1 MSNTDDSL
9 KVILNDILSEYGD
22 ISEKA
27 VSPASEGE
35 SEEIREITSKSAI
48 VLLEKLKLMAEDKL
62 EAVKEIE
69 KEFEAAVLR
78 TWRKPLD
85 LLDLLLYLSL
95 EVASEFNSERGSKTS
110 KHNYVRRALVRQ
122 QAKACLVFN
131 EIVHLLRSG
140 FPSGAHLHWKTL
152 HEITCVSYFVSKH
165 GENMAKRFL
174 DYEVVERF
182 FQAEALVEHQ
192 QKIGY
197 ETLSEKEVEVMKKEF
212 SKIKKSY
219 GLDFVKKINYPYG
232 WVPRKVLKTRS
243 LREIEKSVDLDTLR
257 PFYDLACY
265 NVHGGP
271 KGLIFK
277 PAFIKDERKSAFI
290 PLGPSNYGLAD
301 PGKIAAI
308 SLGQV
313 TACLLLSESTV
324 KRLIIVE
331 ALRNL
336 VDEISDAFHEIQAEF
351 GSDSKTLNSPT

>member
-1 MSNTDDSL
+1 MSNSDDSL
-9 KVILNDILSEYGD
+9 KVILDDILSEYGD

-27 VSPASEGE
+27 VSSASEGE
-35 SEEIREITSKSAI
+35 SEEIREVTSKSAI
-48 VLLEKLKLMAEDKL
+48 ILLERLKSMAVDKLKA
-62 EAVKEIE
+62 AKEIE
-69 KEFEAAVLR
+69 KEFEAAVLQ

-85 LLDLLLYLSL
+85 LLDMLLYLSL
-95 EVASEFNSERGSKTS
+95 EVASEFNSEPKSKTS

-131 EIVHLLRSG
+131 EMVHLLRSG
-140 FPSGAHLHWKTL
+140 LPSGTHLHWKTL

-174 DYEVVERF
+174 DYEVVERY
-182 FQAEALVEHQ
+182 FQAEALLKHQ

-197 ETLSEKEVEVMKKEF
+197 DTLSEREFEVVKKEF
-212 SKIKKSY
+212 SKTKKAY
-219 GLDFVKKINYPYG
+219 GLDFVKKTNYPYG

-243 LREIEKSVDLDTLR
+243 LREIEKSVDLDMLR

-265 NVHGGP
+265 SVHGGP

-277 PAFIKDERKSAFI
+277 PTLIKDERKSAFI

-301 PGKIAAI
+301 PGKISAI

-336 VDEISDAFHEIQAEF
+336 VDEINDAFHEIQAEF
-351 GSDSKTLNSPT
+351 GRDSKTLKSPT

>member
-9 KVILNDILSEYGD
+9 QVILEEILSEYGD

-27 VSPASEGE
+27 VGSAEEGE
-35 SEEIREITSKSAI
+35 SEEIREIMSKSADA
-48 VLLEKLKLMAEDKL
+48 LLKRLKLRAVDKL
-62 EAVKEIE
+62 EAVREIE

-78 TWRKPLD
+78 TWKKPLD

-95 EVASEFNSERGSKTS
+95 EVASDFNSERGSKTS
-110 KHNYVRRALVRQ
+110 KHDYVRRALVRQ

-131 EIVHLLRSG
+131 EMGHLLRSG

-152 HEITCVSYFVSKH
+152 HEITCVSYFVSKY
-165 GENMAKRFL
+165 GEDMAKRFL
-174 DYEVVERF
+174 DYEVVERY
-182 FQAEALVEHQ
+182 FQAEALLEHQ

-197 ETLSEKEVEVMKKEF
+197 ETSSEREFEVVKKEF
-212 SKIKKSY
+212 SKIRKSY
-219 GLDFVKKINYPYG
+219 GLDFVKKANYPYG

-243 LREIEKSVDLDTLR
+243 LREIEKSVDLDMLR
-257 PFYDLACY
+257 PFYDLARY

-271 KGLIFK
+271 EGLIFK
-277 PAFIKDERKSAFI
+277 PAFIKNERKSAFI

-351 GSDSKTLNSPT
+351 GRDSKTLNPPA